1 MRVREDASC
10 RRMQRSNNRRGS
22 STGLGDQRLKCRV
35 HIQWTLEVYIP
46 VYMSRMRCI
55 VPVPWRYSTVCWTP
69 KRKDSEKR
77 KDSVETRLNAS
88 QSCTHAICTGLESCM
103 GRGSMK
109 CSTVGRGT
117 RDMDHQSSHD
127 LMDHIDESRPATN
140 SLMLEAVS
148 ASNPFAHPT
157 EYLPSSSTS
166 TPALPVLLS
175 PPSRITSSTS
185 LPSLE
190 RLACPPPSPTRDGG
204 GG

>member
-1 MRVREDASC
+1 MQRQRDGARARMRVREDASC

-109 CSTVGRGT
+109 CSRT
-117 RDMDHQSSHD
+117 RDTGHGSPV
-127 LMDHIDESRPATN
+127 ESRFDGPHRREPPGHQLAHARSSFRIQ
-140 SLMLEAVS
+140 SL
-148 ASNPFAHPT
+148 
-157 EYLPSSSTS
+157 
-166 TPALPVLLS
+166 
-175 PPSRITSSTS
+175 
-185 LPSLE
+185 
-190 RLACPPPSPTRDGG
+190 CPPHRVPS
-204 GG
+204 